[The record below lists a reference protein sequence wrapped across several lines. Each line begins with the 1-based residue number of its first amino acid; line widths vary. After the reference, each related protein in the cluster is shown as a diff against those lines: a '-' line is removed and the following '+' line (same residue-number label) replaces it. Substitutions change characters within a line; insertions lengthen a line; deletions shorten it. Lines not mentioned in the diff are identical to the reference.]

1 MEAMRQSW
9 TDERLDDFRAET
21 ARHFDE
27 VNRRFEEVNK
37 RFEQVDKRFE
47 QVDKRFDQVDQRFD
61 RLETRM
67 ENGFAEMRAEFKAH
81 RTETNERFDA
91 MHRMMFRYSAFVTT
105 ALIGVLAS
113 IAVQL

>member
-27 VNRRFEEVNK
+27 VNRRFDDVNI
-37 RFEQVDKRFE
+37 RLE
-47 QVDKRFDQVDQRFD
+47 QVDQRFD

-67 ENGFAEMRAEFKAH
+67 ENGFGEMRAEFKAH